1 MKILWLR
8 PNKPNNVSVGRHRI
22 AERLREAGHHVEVRN
37 THLRSFRS
45 VLATDPDVVVGTTR
59 LGALVGCW
67 KKALDGTPLV
77 VDHIDPISQLRRN
90 HGPASTWAISQLEK
104 LAFQLADHVLVVYE
118 DELPRIKRYN
128 SNVTETALGVDY
140 YDFATP
146 DEDVLSHAFNI
157 IETETDPARRTL
169 VYVGGLEP
177 VYNLPTVVEAMDY
190 LDGWQLLV
198 LGDGS
203 QRDRIEAAAANSGR
217 IVYLGTVNHEYVP
230 GFLHGADAGICLSD
244 DPNTLKILEYG
255 AAGLPTVS
263 VEGEPEARYEGLVE
277 FCSLDPEDVAC
288 AVERAAED
296 APVEEFRAF
305 TKQFGWDAI
314 ASEYESV
321 LRSVV
326 GEASTQ

>member
-104 LAFQLADHVLVVYE
+104 LAFQLAD
-118 DELPRIKRYN
+118 
-128 SNVTETALGVDY
+128 
-140 YDFATP
+140 FATP

-177 VYNLPTVVEAMDY
+177 VYNLPTVVDAMDY